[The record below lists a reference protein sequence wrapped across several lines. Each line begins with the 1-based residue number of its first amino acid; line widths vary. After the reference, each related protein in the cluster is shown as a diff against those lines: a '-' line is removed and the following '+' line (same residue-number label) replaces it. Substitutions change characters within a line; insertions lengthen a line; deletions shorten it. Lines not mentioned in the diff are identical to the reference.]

1 MIERQILIKP
11 VSGRCNMHCR
21 YCFYRDVEEHRREK
35 TTFCMGRE
43 VVRSVV
49 EKGLKAVDVCT
60 FAFQGGEPTLA
71 GLDFFQKFVDEVE
84 RKRKRDQKVCFTIQT
99 NGIELNDKWI
109 DFFREKGFLVGVSL
123 DGVRKSHDS
132 NRTDGGRRGT
142 FERVF
147 GSAVS
152 LRDAGVPVNIL
163 CVLNRQ
169 TAERIEAVYRF
180 FMRKGFYRQQYI
192 PCLDPFGKEC
202 SKDFSLTSELHKEVL
217 KKLFDL
223 WFEDKIRGNPVYIR
237 QFDNYVQILK
247 GGIPEACTMYGKCT
261 MQNVVEVDGS
271 VYPCDFYALDEYCM
285 GNILET
291 DFETLRLES
300 FKERKGSFFEN
311 STVRDERCGKC
322 RWYPLCRGGCKR
334 DCMVVDGRWRNK
346 NCEVYASFFEYTIE
360 RLEFLAALNR

>member
-1 MIERQILIKP
+1 MQ
-11 VSGRCNMHCR
+11 CR

-35 TTFCMGRE
+35 TTFCMKRE

-49 EKGLKAVDVCT
+49 EKGLKNVDVCT

-71 GLDFFQKFVDEVE
+71 GVEFFQEFVDEVE
-84 RKRKRDQKVCFTIQT
+84 RKKQRDQKVCFTIQT
-99 NGIELNDKWI
+99 NGMELNDEWI
-109 DFFREKGFLVGVSL
+109 EFFREKGFLVGVSL
-123 DGVRKSHDS
+123 DGVRKSHDC
-132 NRTDGGRRGT
+132 NRMDRAGRGT

-147 GSAVS
+147 DSVLR
-152 LRDAGVPVNIL
+152 LRDAGVAVNIL

-192 PCLDPFGKEC
+192 PCLNPFEVENPE
-202 SKDFSLTSELHKEVL
+202 DFSLSSALHEEAL

-223 WFEDKIRGNPVYIR
+223 WFEDKICGIPVYIR
-237 QFDNYVQILK
+237 QFDNYVQVLR

-261 MQNVVEVDGS
+261 MQNIVEADGR

-291 DFETLRLES
+291 DFENLRLES

-311 STVRDERCGKC
+311 STARDDRCGKC

-334 DCMVVDGRWRNK
+334 DCMVVNGRWRNN
-346 NCEVYASFFEYTIE
+346 NCEVYASFFEYAIE
-360 RLEFLAALNR
+360 RLEWIAALKR